1 MALSE
6 NQKGVDRMNRRK
18 IADRIVII
26 FCIIFLT
33 GRSIYLEYNYYLETL
48 NYPVFLGLSASC
60 GLNILIYIIGIWIKE
75 RRMDDDK

>member
-1 MALSE
+1 
-6 NQKGVDRMNRRK
+6 MNMRK

-48 NYPVFLGLSASC
+48 NYPVFLGFSAFC

>member
-1 MALSE
+1 
-6 NQKGVDRMNRRK
+6 MNRRK

-26 FCIIFLT
+26 FFITFLT
-33 GRSIYLEYNYYLETL
+33 GRSIYLEYNYYLENLETL
-48 NYPVFLGLSASC
+48 NHPVFLGLSASC